1 MRRDGRL
8 EPPRATDPDD
18 DGWDLDAPDPCRTE
32 GFVVDHAAAVGL
44 SEGIGPG
51 RAAPAR
57 LHRRPLPRRRTGRFP
72 PGGDHPPG
80 RRAPSDD
87 VPGGAAQG
95 GVLVDGDRQHSTPQR
110 RRSTSG
116 PRRSSWH
123 AAGPTNSSCAASGSR

>member
-44 SEGIGPG
+44 SEGIG
-51 RAAPAR
+51 RAGLLQLAYTAD
-57 LHRRPLPRRRTGRFP
+57 RFP
-72 PGGDHPPG
+72 ADVRADSHRAVTTHPG
-80 RRAPSDD
+80 
-87 VPGGAAQG
+87 V
-95 GVLVDGDRQHSTPQR
+95 VLLPTTFRVVQRKEASWSMVTGQHSTPQR

-123 AAGPTNSSCAASGSR
+123 AAGPTNSSCGASGSR